1 MNGHD
6 KGNFNKLKREVLF
19 EVEVR
24 MKVER
29 GAWVAQSG
37 KQLTFGLAQDLIS
50 WILRL
55 SPKSGSMFSRE
66 SA

>member
-24 MKVER
+24 MKVEE
-29 GAWVAQSG
+29 GCLG
-37 KQLTFGLAQDLIS
+37 
-50 WILRL
+50 
-55 SPKSGSMFSRE
+55 GSVR
-66 SA
+66 